1 MHATADLMLCATARR
16 RISGVPAICRGFHN
30 IVLIS
35 PDIPGNTGCIGRTCM
50 ATGSR
55 LHLIHPLGF
64 STDEKS
70 LRRAGL
76 DYWEQLDVREHSDW
90 DAFVAAE
97 FGDDSGAKSASAWL
111 FTTHGSS
118 PHWSG
123 SYASGDYLLFG
134 SETRK
139 PRRLERTAHKLLRTC
154 MTAPRLRAEYEP
166 SLAQPLHRC
175 SIALWAGGA
184 PERVHSWVRER
195 WSDRHRVS
203 LPMVAA
209 ARSINLSTSVGVAVY
224 EAQRQGAAGDDT

>member
-1 MHATADLMLCATARR
+1 
-16 RISGVPAICRGFHN
+16 
-30 IVLIS
+30 
-35 PDIPGNTGCIGRTCM
+35 M

-134 SETRK
+134 SETR
-139 PRRLERTAHKLLRTC
+139 
-154 MTAPRLRAEYEP
+154 
-166 SLAQPLHRC
+166 
-175 SIALWAGGA
+175 GA